1 MPHLSR
7 VHRRR
12 RQWVNVKE
20 EEGSGRSAQRRHN
33 TRRGHASCEQRSEYC
48 DWGHSVTLQQRQ
60 YLCNF
65 RTLSLTD
72 GNPQKI
78 QCWHLLKYNISI
90 GRYFGRQYQSI
101 FWRLDK
107 PNKPFKLQAA
117 PCLLTERLFS
127 FSRKRVKITYS
138 YRSYRSFV
146 QILSSIH
153 LASIPW
159 SIPGGGC
166 VIPGLSN
173 HWWTFQFPHFLL

>member
-20 EEGSGRSAQRRHN
+20 EEGSGRSAPAQTQH
-33 TRRGHASCEQRSEYC
+33 CEYC

-107 PNKPFKLQAA
+107 PFKLQAA

-127 FSRKRVKITYS
+127 SSIKRVKITY
-138 YRSYRSFV
+138 SYRSFV